1 MLYYV
6 YNDSHKMRNKPTRNK
21 ERKEEIRVGGGLL
34 PTTLFV
40 LQAGRVLTLLNSLY
54 AAYFRKW
61 LSECLPLPSPTP
73 IRTGNWN
80 EKMRY
85 KQPGPLVVIDQ
96 LECQFLLQHESSILG
111 KDGVL

>member
-6 YNDSHKMRNKPTRNK
+6 YNDSHKMRALANYF
-21 ERKEEIRVGGGLL
+21 IR
-34 PTTLFV
+34 PP
-40 LQAGRVLTLLNSLY
+40 GRVLTLLNSLY